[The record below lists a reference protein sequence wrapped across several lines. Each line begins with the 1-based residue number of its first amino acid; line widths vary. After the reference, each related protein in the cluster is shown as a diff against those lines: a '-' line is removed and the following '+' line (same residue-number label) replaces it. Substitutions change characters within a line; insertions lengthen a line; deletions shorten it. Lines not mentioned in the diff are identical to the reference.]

1 MVLSIR
7 LSALLIAS
15 MWLSISGCTSNEQP
29 PKPQKK
35 SGIETAETTKGEVAP
50 SNFDIRVFAEA
61 GEADS
66 LPHAILITEVDIPN
80 GSYVISALSDRD
92 YLGKFQV
99 IWKDSTIRP
108 AGALFENPISM
119 PGWEPFDKVYTPMM
133 FENTEVRQEWAL
145 PKDTSAFEGQ
155 VFFVLEP
162 QCVPYAL
169 DFTLEKEEMG
179 WSTSYGIVAT
189 AMPDQGN

>member
-1 MVLSIR
+1 
-7 LSALLIAS
+7 
-15 MWLSISGCTSNEQP
+15 
-29 PKPQKK
+29 
-35 SGIETAETTKGEVAP
+35 
-50 SNFDIRVFAEA
+50 
-61 GEADS
+61 
-66 LPHAILITEVDIPN
+66 
-80 GSYVISALSDRD
+80 
-92 YLGKFQV
+92 
-99 IWKDSTIRP
+99 
-108 AGALFENPISM
+108 
-119 PGWEPFDKVYTPMM
+119 MM

>member
-1 MVLSIR
+1 MLPSKLFVPLIM
-7 LSALLIAS
+7 ATGLLAV
-15 MWLSISGCTSNEQP
+15 SGCTSNEHRPRPQQ
-29 PKPQKK
+29 KP
-35 SGIETAETTKGEVAP
+35 GIEVTDTAKVEAAP
-50 SNFDIRVFAEA
+50 SSFDIRVFAEG

-66 LPHAILITEVDIPN
+66 LLHAVLITEVDIPT

-108 AGALFENPISM
+108 AGALVEDPISM

-133 FENTEVRQEWAL
+133 FENTELRQEWAL

-179 WSTSYGIVAT
+179 WSTSYGIVHA
-189 AMPDQGN
+189 AYPED

>member
-1 MVLSIR
+1 MVLSTR
-7 LSALLIAS
+7 LISLLAVTL
-15 MWLSISGCTSNEQP
+15 WLSVSGCISTEQP
-29 PKPQKK
+29 RDPSPTE
-35 SGIETAETTKGEVAP
+35 IEATHEMSRTDDVAP
-50 SNFDIRVFAEA
+50 SSFDIRVFAEA
-61 GEADS
+61 GQADS
-66 LPHAILITEVDIPN
+66 LQHAVLITEVDIPT
-80 GSYVISALSDRD
+80 GSYVISALSDRN

-108 AGALFENPISM
+108 AGALVEAPISM

-133 FENTEVRQEWAL
+133 FENTEIRQEWAL

-179 WSTSYGIVAT
+179 WSTSYGIVHA
-189 AMPDQGN
+189 AYSEE